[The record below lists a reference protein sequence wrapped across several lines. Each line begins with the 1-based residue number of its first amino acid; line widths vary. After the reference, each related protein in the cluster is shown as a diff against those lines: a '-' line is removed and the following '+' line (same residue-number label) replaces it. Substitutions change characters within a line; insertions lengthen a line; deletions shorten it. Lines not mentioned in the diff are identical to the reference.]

1 MNVAENLENAHLLVI
16 QSVDNLNELEWDIPI
31 AEDSRTVKD
40 IVAHLASYEHLLVDM
55 FNVVL
60 GTSSDTPYLTQYRT
74 QHADFN
80 KIQVE
85 ARSNHTAQQV
95 VDEFEEA
102 QADATSLL
110 ARIPIETIE
119 KKGTLGDKERS
130 LGDIVVALTGHIQR
144 HCAEITAFRN
154 REKQ

>member
-16 QSVDNLNELEWDIPI
+16 QSVDNLNEAEWEVPI
-31 AEDSRTVKD
+31 AEDSWTVKD
-40 IVAHLASYEHLLVDM
+40 IIAHLASYEHLLVEM
-55 FNVVL
+55 FDVVL
-60 GTSSDTPYLTQYRT
+60 GTSSETPYLTQYRT

-85 ARSNHTAQQV
+85 ARANHTAQQV
-95 VDEFEEA
+95 VDEFEEV
-102 QADATSLL
+102 QAEATSLL
-110 ARIPIETIE
+110 ARIPVETIE

-130 LGDIVVALTGHIQR
+130 LGDTVSNLTGHIQR
-144 HCAEITAFRN
+144 HCAEITAFRD